1 MACILSPPRNMT
13 TPCSCRSSSGS
24 QEQQGALGSPDELA
38 TRLPGQYHHERVLAP
53 GGKKNKSGLVF
64 PREVEWRRVGVGEG
78 AKGFKGVKTM
88 TDVHVSH
95 LVTVMDGGNDLSE
108 EASGLALTQASAFA
122 DVVVQLALA
131 GVLHH
136 DHDLVLVL
144 EH

>member
-1 MACILSPPRNMT
+1 M
-13 TPCSCRSSSGS
+13 
-24 QEQQGALGSPDELA
+24 
-38 TRLPGQYHHERVLAP
+38 
-53 GGKKNKSGLVF
+53 
-64 PREVEWRRVGVGEG
+64 GVGEG

-108 EASGLALTQASAFA
+108 EASGLALTQASALA

>member
-1 MACILSPPRNMT
+1 M
-13 TPCSCRSSSGS
+13 
-24 QEQQGALGSPDELA
+24 
-38 TRLPGQYHHERVLAP
+38 
-53 GGKKNKSGLVF
+53 
-64 PREVEWRRVGVGEG
+64 
-78 AKGFKGVKTM
+78 KGFMGVKTM

-108 EASGLALTQASAFA
+108 EASGLALTQASALA

>member
-1 MACILSPPRNMT
+1 M
-13 TPCSCRSSSGS
+13 
-24 QEQQGALGSPDELA
+24 
-38 TRLPGQYHHERVLAP
+38 
-53 GGKKNKSGLVF
+53 
-64 PREVEWRRVGVGEG
+64 
-78 AKGFKGVKTM
+78 KGFKGVNTM

-108 EASGLALTQASAFA
+108 EASGLALTQASALA

-131 GVLHH
+131 GILHH